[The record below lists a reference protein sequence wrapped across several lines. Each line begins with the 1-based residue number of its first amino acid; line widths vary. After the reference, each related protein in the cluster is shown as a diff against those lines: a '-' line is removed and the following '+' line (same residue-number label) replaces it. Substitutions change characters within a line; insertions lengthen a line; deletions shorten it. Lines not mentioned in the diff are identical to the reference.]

1 MNDLSS
7 PNWNHL
13 DRRDGPAVEGE
24 TGNAPKQRP
33 RARRRWG
40 GRLFALG
47 GLASLAGGL
56 WLGAWGQYSQ
66 QRQTIATAQQERDFA
81 PSVRVATVA
90 PSPGTM
96 SVTLPGTTAA
106 FADANIFARATG
118 YIAKRN
124 VDIGDHVK
132 QGELLAKLAVP
143 EIDDQ
148 ISQNEA
154 TLSQLKSALEQAEA
168 SLKLAQVTWSRD
180 EPLVN
185 KGWATQQQGTVD
197 VQTVKER
204 GAGVAVAHQ
213 NVTAQESRVNQL
225 RQNRD
230 YASVVAPFDGVI
242 TQRNVDVGSLVQG
255 NVTGGT
261 FMFEIMQNDV
271 IRIWVH
277 VPQDAA
283 FGVAPGV
290 DAVVRVPELRDREF
304 RGKVTR
310 IADAQQSGTR
320 TLLTEIDLPNPDGAL
335 RSGVNCTVEFKI
347 PRKTPSFVVPS
358 EAIIFNR
365 NGLQA
370 AVVEDGKAEIRK
382 VSVTRDLG
390 TQVEVGAGVKAG
402 DRVILNP
409 PVTLT
414 DGSKVLLEDSK
425 AQPHPATKVEPR
437 PATTPAPRDPAA
449 QSDGV
454 G

>member
-1 MNDLSS
+1 
-7 PNWNHL
+7 
-13 DRRDGPAVEGE
+13 
-24 TGNAPKQRP
+24 
-33 RARRRWG
+33 
-40 GRLFALG
+40 
-47 GLASLAGGL
+47 
-56 WLGAWGQYSQ
+56 
-66 QRQTIATAQQERDFA
+66 
-81 PSVRVATVA
+81 
-90 PSPGTM
+90 
-96 SVTLPGTTAA
+96 
-106 FADANIFARATG
+106 
-118 YIAKRN
+118 
-124 VDIGDHVK
+124 
-132 QGELLAKLAVP
+132 
-143 EIDDQ
+143 
-148 ISQNEA
+148 
-154 TLSQLKSALEQAEA
+154 
-168 SLKLAQVTWSRD
+168 
-180 EPLVN
+180 
-185 KGWATQQQGTVD
+185 
-197 VQTVKER
+197 
-204 GAGVAVAHQ
+204 
-213 NVTAQESRVNQL
+213 
-225 RQNRD
+225 
-230 YASVVAPFDGVI
+230 
-242 TQRNVDVGSLVQG
+242 
-255 NVTGGT
+255 
-261 FMFEIMQNDV
+261 
-271 IRIWVH
+271 
-277 VPQDAA
+277 
-283 FGVAPGV
+283 
-290 DAVVRVPELRDREF
+290 VRVPELPDREF

-335 RSGVNCTVEFKI
+335 CSGVYCTVEFKI